1 MKPMVRQRF
10 RRFVNHVLAA
20 LIALMASAPMVAVHA
35 QAAAVPEGPEQ
46 LVLRV
51 SNDVLNA
58 IKATNRSR
66 AAIRR
71 GCKNWLTTRCCR
83 NVDFEKMT
91 RLAVGRGWRQA
102 TPEQQQ
108 TLLREFR
115 VLLVRTYA
123 GAVSQVRDVALE
135 LSSLASLHGV
145 RSYMPGRREDSA
157 FLASPEYDA
166 IGDELDH
173 GVDASCIDRL
183 GERGLVVFECQ
194 TPTTLTVVDL
204 PAARSFRH
212 PIVELNRRLSPTSYV
227 GSDTT

>member
-35 QAAAVPEGPEQ
+35 QAAAAAEGPEQ

-58 IKATNRSR
+58 IKADKQIQSGDSARLQ
-66 AAIRR
+66 
-71 GCKNWLTTRCCR
+71 KLVDDKVLP

-115 VLLVRTYA
+115 VLLIRTYS
-123 GAVSQVRDVALE
+123 GAVSQVRDHKVE
-135 LSSLASLHGV
+135 LRPTRAQPADTDVVVRTNVVGGQGDPIQLDYRVEKTAAGWKIYDVNVVGV
-145 RSYMPGRREDSA
+145 WLIENYKATFAQTINAG
-157 FLASPEYDA
+157 
-166 IGDELDH
+166 
-173 GVDASCIDRL
+173 GVDGLIKFIT
-183 GERGLVVFECQ
+183 ER
-194 TPTTLTVVDL
+194 
-204 PAARSFRH
+204 
-212 PIVELNRRLSPTSYV
+212 NRAGDAKKS
-227 GSDTT
+227 

>member
-35 QAAAVPEGPEQ
+35 QAAAAAEGPEQ

-58 IKATNRSR
+58 IKADKQIQSGDSARLQ
-66 AAIRR
+66 
-71 GCKNWLTTRCCR
+71 KLVDDKVLP

-123 GAVSQVRDVALE
+123 GAVSQVRDHKVQLRPMRAQPTDTDVVVRTNVVGGQGDPIQLDYRLEKTEAGWKIYDVNVVGVWLIENYKAAFAQAINAGGIDALIKFITDRNH
-135 LSSLASLHGV
+135 SG
-145 RSYMPGRREDSA
+145 
-157 FLASPEYDA
+157 DA
-166 IGDELDH
+166 KK
-173 GVDASCIDRL
+173 S
-183 GERGLVVFECQ
+183 
-194 TPTTLTVVDL
+194 
-204 PAARSFRH
+204 
-212 PIVELNRRLSPTSYV
+212 
-227 GSDTT
+227 